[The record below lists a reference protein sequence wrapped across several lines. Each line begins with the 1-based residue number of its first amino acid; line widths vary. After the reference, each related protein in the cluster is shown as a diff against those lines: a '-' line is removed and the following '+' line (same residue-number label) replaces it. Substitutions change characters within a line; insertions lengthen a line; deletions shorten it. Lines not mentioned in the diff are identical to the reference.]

1 MEKWINSKLQ
11 LLIRNVTKSIEVC
24 KFNDGAKLIE
34 DFIINTL
41 SQTYVPFTR
50 DELWEDSSGTIERRI
65 VIYTVLGVALRYVD
79 IVLHPFCP
87 FITDYLFL
95 VLFNT
100 NKTIQ
105 LESWPP
111 LVEGDIDLKVEGLVA
126 KMREIISLS
135 NSARMKAKI
144 KRRWPIGQVV
154 IFSDNEEL
162 SQVEEYSDL
171 MKVQLNTDKLEV
183 KSIPQIKNIYDR
195 VMALLDLG
203 LIKISIKLK
212 IKRFAPYLKDRLP
225 ILVSSFE
232 NVDRMIVLQSLLSNG
247 SYQLRIGN
255 DSFEIV
261 RDDLDLTYSASDGYS
276 IAETESYDTVIVIE
290 TNRDMVLVTKGFVKD
305 LARNLQQLRK
315 EMGYLPTDLLS
326 YARVS
331 NLSETEVASLGVF
344 KDELAYLVRA
354 KSVEFYL
361 HLLEKDKYKEIE
373 IDGRK
378 FLISIK

>member
-1 MEKWINSKLQ
+1 
-11 LLIRNVTKSIEVC
+11 
-24 KFNDGAKLIE
+24 
-34 DFIINTL
+34 
-41 SQTYVPFTR
+41 
-50 DELWEDSSGTIERRI
+50 
-65 VIYTVLGVALRYVD
+65 
-79 IVLHPFCP
+79 
-87 FITDYLFL
+87 
-95 VLFNT
+95 
-100 NKTIQ
+100 
-105 LESWPP
+105 
-111 LVEGDIDLKVEGLVA
+111 
-126 KMREIISLS
+126 
-135 NSARMKAKI
+135 
-144 KRRWPIGQVV
+144 
-154 IFSDNEEL
+154 
-162 SQVEEYSDL
+162 
-171 MKVQLNTDKLEV
+171 
-183 KSIPQIKNIYDR
+183 
-195 VMALLDLG
+195 
-203 LIKISIKLK
+203 
-212 IKRFAPYLKDRLP
+212 
-225 ILVSSFE
+225 
-232 NVDRMIVLQSLLSNG
+232 MIVLQSLLSNG